1 MEINFVKFMIVISFY
16 IIAGNVFKRL
26 SHSDELTMICLT
38 WTEKLF
44 LGLSLFFYSA
54 GAVHTGIIYTAIRKQ
69 NFIIFASDVYF
80 LSLFFNIFFLWM
92 LIEIINSNFL
102 YSYGA
107 LKRRTKFPI
116 AFLIFVLSFAIIMDV
131 IEICIQVYKLG
142 IF

>member
-16 IIAGNVFKRL
+16 IIAGNVFRRL
-26 SHSDELTMICLT
+26 SHTNELTMICLT

-44 LGLSLFFYSA
+44 LGLSLFFYSV
-54 GAVHTGIIYTAIRKQ
+54 GTVHTGIIYTSIRKQ

-80 LSLFFNIFFLWM
+80 LSLFANIFFLWM
-92 LIEIINSNFL
+92 LIEIINNIFL
-102 YSYGA
+102 YRYVVS
-107 LKRRTKFPI
+107 KRRMKFFI
-116 AFLIFVLSFAIIMDV
+116 AFLIFVLSFAIIMDI